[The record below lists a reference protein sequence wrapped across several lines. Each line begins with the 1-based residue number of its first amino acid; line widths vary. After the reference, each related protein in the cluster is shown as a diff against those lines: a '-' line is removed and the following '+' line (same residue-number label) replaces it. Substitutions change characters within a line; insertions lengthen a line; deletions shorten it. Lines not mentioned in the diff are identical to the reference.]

1 MNIMTS
7 QTHTRRAFLNK
18 GLALSPAVALSLA
31 LPSALGASAAGPG
44 SPQGPG
50 APTPGPM
57 PVPSA
62 LPVPEAAKGP
72 AIPQDKGYLVQ
83 EIKDG
88 LYWVTEGVYQAM
100 FLTTGEGVIAV
111 DAPQTIG
118 DKYLKAIADVTSEP
132 VKWVIYT
139 HTHADHIGAAKM
151 FPATATYVAHQEVAA
166 KLARM
171 ADPNRPLPT
180 VTFSDH
186 YTLKAGKQ
194 TLELAY
200 PGPNHE
206 PGNSFVY
213 APQQKVLMA
222 VDIVFPGWVPFK
234 NLAVSH
240 DIPGW
245 IAAHDAIL
253 GYGFDTLIGGHLTR
267 LGTVDD
273 VRTQREYVLDLKANT
288 ANALKTTDFMAIA
301 TQTGFDNPWLL
312 FEAYLDA
319 VAQSAAKATMDK
331 WNGRLAAADIFTY
344 SHAWTM
350 QESLRIDFG
359 GG

>member
-1 MNIMTS
+1 MDPEM
-7 QTHTRRAFLNK
+7 HTRRALLRL
-18 GLALSPAVALSLA
+18 GLAISPAVALGLA
-31 LPSALGASAAGPG
+31 LPTALGASAAGHGAPPNPG
-44 SPQGPG
+44 Q
-50 APTPGPM
+50 PTPGPT
-57 PVPSA
+57 PVPTA
-62 LPVPEAAKGP
+62 LHIPEAAKGP

-118 DKYLKAIADVTSEP
+118 DKYLKAIAEVTTEP
-132 VKWVIYT
+132 VKWVVYS
-139 HTHADHIGAAKM
+139 HSHADHIGAAGI
-151 FPATATYVAHQEVAA
+151 FPPEATYIAHEEVAA

-180 VTFSDH
+180 VTFSDRL
-186 YTLKAGKQ
+186 TLQEGNQ
-194 TLELAY
+194 TLLLEY

-206 PGNSFVY
+206 PGNSFLY

-234 NLAVSH
+234 YLAVSH

-253 GYGFDTLIGGHLTR
+253 GYDFETFIGGHLTR
-267 LGTVDD
+267 LGTADD

-288 ANALKTTDFMAIA
+288 AMALQTTDFMAIA
-301 TQTGFDNPWLL
+301 GQTGFDNPWLL
-312 FEAYLDA
+312 FEAYLGA
-319 VAQSAAKATMDK
+319 VAESAAKATLDK
-331 WNGRLAAADIFTY
+331 WNGRLGGADVFAY

-350 QESLRIDFG
+350 QETLRIDFG
-359 GG
+359 G